1 MRLSAVHA
9 CFEVEMRAQSWNDDG
24 ALAQGEAVLDKREHK
39 QDLQD
44 YKSLDLNLANA
55 PKPYRIL

>member
-1 MRLSAVHA
+1 
-9 CFEVEMRAQSWNDDG
+9 MRAQSWNDDG